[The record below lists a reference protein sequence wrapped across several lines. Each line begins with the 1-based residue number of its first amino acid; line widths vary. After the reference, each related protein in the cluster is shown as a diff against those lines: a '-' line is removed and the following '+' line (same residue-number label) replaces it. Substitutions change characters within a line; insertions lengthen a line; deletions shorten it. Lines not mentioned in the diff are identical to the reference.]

1 MASSVVGETFAKR
14 LAFFHLPLFFF
25 VLFALFPFY
34 WMFVTSIKSTRE
46 TYNREVNPYIPVACT
61 TTVVEQVRTLHFD
74 GTALMEN
81 CAYHWRSLLRDT
93 LFVRWLENTLLVA
106 IVSTAISLFA
116 GITSAYALARLN
128 FRGANTLGILIFIT
142 YLVPP
147 TLLFIPLSDV
157 IGNLPVLHTNLLN
170 SPWAL
175 IVAYPTFQVPFCTW
189 LLTGYFRTIPKELEE
204 AAMVDGAT
212 RIQAMFKIV
221 LPLALPGVLSAG
233 MFAFTLSANEF
244 LYALIMIYDAS
255 NKTVPVGVVSEL
267 IKGDVFYW
275 GELMSGALLGSVPVA
290 LIYSFFVEHYVA
302 GMTGAVKG

>member
-1 MASSVVGETFAKR
+1 MPRRVGEGFRRR
-14 LAFFHLPLFFF
+14 LLAFHLPLF
-25 VLFALFPFY
+25 LFIVFTLFPFY

-46 TYNREVNPYIPVACT
+46 TYDREVNPFVPVACT
-61 TTVVEQVRTLHFD
+61 TALVAQARALRFD
-74 GTALMEN
+74 GPALVEN
-81 CAYHWRSLLRDT
+81 CLYHWRTLLRDT
-93 LFVRWLENTLLVA
+93 LFIRWLGNSLLVA
-106 IVSTAISLFA
+106 VVSTVISLFA
-116 GITSAYALARLN
+116 GITAAYALARLD
-128 FRGANTLGILIFIT
+128 FRGADTLGVLIFVT

-157 IGNLPVLHTNLLN
+157 IGDMPLVHLNLLN

-175 IVAYPTFQVPFCTW
+175 IVAYPTFLVPFCTW
-189 LLTGYFRTIPKELEE
+189 LLTGYFRTIPRELEE
-204 AAMVDGAT
+204 VAMIDGAT
-212 RIQAMFKIV
+212 RIQAMIRIV
-221 LPLALPGVLSAG
+221 LPLATPGVLSAG

-244 LYALIMIYDAS
+244 LYALVFMYDNV

-275 GELMSGALLGSVPVA
+275 GGLMSGAMLGSVPVA

>member
-1 MASSVVGETFAKR
+1 MARLPVTETFAKR
-14 LAFFHLPLFFF
+14 LLVYHLPLLFFL
-25 VLFALFPFY
+25 VFALFPFY
-34 WMFVTSIKSTRE
+34 WMSVTSIKSTRE
-46 TYNREVNPYIPVACT
+46 TYNREVNPYVPVACVAT
-61 TTVVEQVRTLHFD
+61 IAEQVHSRHFS
-74 GTALMEN
+74 GPAIMQN
-81 CAYHWRSLLRDT
+81 CFYHWRTLLRDT
-93 LFVRWLENTLLVA
+93 LFVRWLGNTLFVA
-106 IVSTAISLFA
+106 IVSTFISLFA

-128 FRGANTLGILIFIT
+128 FRGADTFGVLIFIT

-157 IGNLPVLHTNLLN
+157 IGNLPFLHRSLLN

-175 IVAYPTFQVPFCTW
+175 VVAYPTFLVPFCTW
-189 LLTGYFRTIPKELEE
+189 ILTGYFRTIPKELEE
-204 AAMVDGAT
+204 QAMVDGAT
-212 RIQAMFKIV
+212 RIQAMIRII
-221 LPLALPGVLSAG
+221 LPLALPGLLSAG

-244 LYALIMIYDAS
+244 LYALIFIYDAP

>member
-1 MASSVVGETFAKR
+1 
-14 LAFFHLPLFFF
+14 
-25 VLFALFPFY
+25 
-34 WMFVTSIKSTRE
+34 MFVTSLKSTQE
-46 TYNREVNPYIPVACT
+46 TYNRQVNPYIPVSCAI
-61 TTVVEQVRTLHFD
+61 TVGEQVRSLHFSGAAIMD
-74 GTALMEN
+74 N
-81 CAYHWRSLLRDT
+81 CFYHWRTLLRDT
-93 LFVRWLENTLLVA
+93 LFIRWLENTLFVA
-106 IVSTAISLFA
+106 ILSTLISLFA
-116 GITSAYALARLN
+116 GITAAYALARIN
-128 FRGANTLGILIFIT
+128 FRGADTLGVLIFIT

-157 IGNLPVLHTNLLN
+157 IGNLPLLHRSLLN

-175 IVAYPTFQVPFCTW
+175 IATYPTFLIPFCTW

-204 AAMVDGAT
+204 AAMIDGAT
-212 RIQAMFKIV
+212 RLQAMVRVI

-244 LYALIMIYDAS
+244 LYALIFIYDAP

>member
-1 MASSVVGETFAKR
+1 MARIAIGESFAKR
-14 LAFFHLPLFFF
+14 LFAFHIPLFLFL
-25 VLFALFPFY
+25 VFALFPFY

-46 TYNREVNPYIPVACT
+46 TYNREVNPYVPVACVET
-61 TTVVEQVRTLHFD
+61 IGEQVRSLHFS
-74 GTALMEN
+74 GPALMDN
-81 CAYHWRSLLRDT
+81 CLYHWRTLLRDT

-106 IVSTAISLFA
+106 VVSTAISLFA
-116 GITSAYALARLN
+116 GITSAYALARLR
-128 FRGANTLGILIFIT
+128 FRGADTFGVLIFVT

-157 IGNLPVLHTNLLN
+157 IGNLPLLHWNLLN

-175 IVAYPTFQVPFCTW
+175 IVAYPTFLVPFCTW
-189 LLTGYFRTIPKELEE
+189 LLTGYFRTIPKDLEE
-204 AAMVDGAT
+204 QAMIDGAT
-212 RIQAMFKIV
+212 RLQAMTKII
-221 LPLALPGVLSAG
+221 LPLALPGLLSAG

-244 LYALIMIYDAS
+244 LYALIFIYDAP

>member
-1 MASSVVGETFAKR
+1 MAAPPIGETFLKR
-14 LAFFHLPLFFF
+14 LLVYHLPLFAF

-46 TYNREVNPYIPVACT
+46 TYNRQANPYIPVTCVA
-61 TTVVEQVRTLHFD
+61 TVGDQVRSLQFD
-74 GTALMEN
+74 GAAVMDN
-81 CAYHWRSLLRDT
+81 CFYHWRVLLRDT
-93 LFVRWLENTLLVA
+93 LFIRWLENTLFVA
-106 IVSTAISLFA
+106 VVSTFISLFA
-116 GITSAYALARLN
+116 GITAGYALARLK
-128 FRGANTLGILIFIT
+128 FRGADTLGVLIFIT

-147 TLLFIPLSDV
+147 TLLFIPLSDF
-157 IGNLPVLHTNLLN
+157 IGDPPVFHISLLN

-175 IVAYPTFQVPFCTW
+175 IVAYPTFLVPFCTW
-189 LLTGYFRTIPKELEE
+189 LLTGYFRTIPPELEE
-204 AAMVDGAT
+204 QAMVDGAT
-212 RIQAMFKIV
+212 RIQAMVKVI
-221 LPLALPGVLSAG
+221 LPLALPGLLSAG

-244 LYALIMIYDAS
+244 LYALIFIYDAS

>member
-1 MASSVVGETFAKR
+1 MSALVGEKFAKR
-14 LAFFHLPLFFF
+14 LFAYHIPLFLFL
-25 VLFALFPFY
+25 VFALFPFY

-46 TYNREVNPYIPVACT
+46 TYNRETNPFVPVVCVQTIAT
-61 TTVVEQVRTLHFD
+61 QVRTLQFD
-74 GTALMEN
+74 GDAIDQN
-81 CAYHWRSLLRDT
+81 CFYHWRTLLRDT

-106 IVSTAISLFA
+106 VASTIISLFA
-116 GITSAYALARLN
+116 GITSAYALARLR
-128 FRGANTLGILIFIT
+128 FRGADTIGLLIFIT

-157 IGNLPVLHTNLLN
+157 IGNLPLFHRNLLN

-175 IVAYPTFQVPFCTW
+175 IVAYPTFLVPFCTW
-189 LLTGYFRTIPKELEE
+189 LLTGYFRTIPKDLEE
-204 AAMVDGAT
+204 QAMIDGAT
-212 RIQAMFKIV
+212 RVQAMVKII
-221 LPLALPGVLSAG
+221 LPLALPGLLSAG

-244 LYALIMIYDAS
+244 LYALIFIYDAP

>member
-1 MASSVVGETFAKR
+1 MAQSQVGETFAKR
-14 LAFFHLPLFFF
+14 LMVYHLPLFFF
-25 VLFALFPFY
+25 LLFALFPFY
-34 WMFVTSIKSTRE
+34 WMFVTSLKSTHE
-46 TYNREVNPYIPVACT
+46 TYNREVNPYVPVACT
-61 TTVVEQVRTLHFD
+61 ETVAEQARSLSFN
-74 GTALMEN
+74 GSALMEN
-81 CAYHWRSLLRDT
+81 CFYHWRTLLRDT
-93 LFVRWLENTLLVA
+93 LFTRWLWNTLFVA
-106 IVSTAISLFA
+106 IVSTLISLFA
-116 GITSAYALARLN
+116 GVTSAYALARLR
-128 FRGANTLGILIFIT
+128 FRGAEALGVLIFIT

-157 IGNLPVLHTNLLN
+157 IGDLPLFHRNLLN

-175 IVAYPTFQVPFCTW
+175 IIAYPTFLVPFCTW

-204 AAMVDGAT
+204 AAMIDGAT
-212 RIQAMFKIV
+212 RIQAMVRII
-221 LPLALPGVLSAG
+221 LPLAVPGLLSAG

-244 LYALIMIYDAS
+244 LYALVFIYDNA

>member
-1 MASSVVGETFAKR
+1 MAQLQVGESFAKR
-14 LAFFHLPLFFF
+14 LVVYHLPLFFF

-34 WMFVTSIKSTRE
+34 WMFVTSIKSTHE
-46 TYNREVNPYIPVACT
+46 TYNRDVNPYVPVTCVAE
-61 TTVVEQVRTLHFD
+61 VAQQARSLNFD
-74 GTALMEN
+74 GSALVEN
-81 CAYHWRSLLRDT
+81 CLYHWRTLLRDT
-93 LFVRWLENTLLVA
+93 LFIRWLQNTLLVA
-106 IVSTAISLFA
+106 IVSTLISLFA
-116 GITSAYALARLN
+116 GITSAYALARLR
-128 FRGANTLGILIFIT
+128 FHGADTFGVLIFVT

-157 IGNLPVLHTNLLN
+157 IGDLPFLHKNLLN

-175 IVAYPTFQVPFCTW
+175 IVAYPTFLIPFCTW

-204 AAMVDGAT
+204 AAMIDGAT
-212 RIQAMFKIV
+212 RIQAMVRII
-221 LPLALPGVLSAG
+221 LPLALPGLLSAG

-244 LYALIMIYDAS
+244 LYALVFIYDNA

>member
-1 MASSVVGETFAKR
+1 MARIAIGEGFVKR
-14 LAFFHLPLFFF
+14 LFVYHLPLFFF
-25 VLFALFPFY
+25 LVFALFPFY

-46 TYNREVNPYIPVACT
+46 TYNREVNPYVPVTCVAT
-61 TTVVEQVRTLHFD
+61 IGDQVRSRHFNEA
-74 GTALMEN
+74 ALMDS
-81 CAYHWRSLLRDT
+81 CFYHWRTLLRDT
-93 LFVRWLENTLLVA
+93 LFVRWLGNTLFVA

-116 GITSAYALARLN
+116 GITSAYALARLR
-128 FRGANTLGILIFIT
+128 FRGADTFGVLIFVT

-157 IGNLPVLHTNLLN
+157 IGNLPLIHKDLLN

-175 IVAYPTFQVPFCTW
+175 IVAYPTFLVPFCTW

-204 AAMVDGAT
+204 QAMVDGAS
-212 RIQAMFKIV
+212 RIQAMVQIV
-221 LPLALPGVLSAG
+221 LPLALPGLLSAG

-244 LYALIMIYDAS
+244 LYALIFIYDAT

>member
-1 MASSVVGETFAKR
+1 MRGAPIGESFLKR
-14 LAFFHLPLFFF
+14 LFVYHLPLFAFL
-25 VLFALFPFY
+25 VFALFPFY

-46 TYNREVNPYIPVACT
+46 TYNRQANPYVPVACVAT
-61 TTVVEQVRTLHFD
+61 IGDQIRSRHFD
-74 GTALMEN
+74 GAEIMN
-81 CAYHWRSLLRDT
+81 GCFYHWRTLLRDT
-93 LFVRWLENTLLVA
+93 LFVRWLENTLFVA
-106 IVSTAISLFA
+106 VVSTFISLFC
-116 GITSAYALARLN
+116 GINAAYALARLR
-128 FRGANTLGILIFIT
+128 FRGADTFAALIFIT

-157 IGNLPVLHTNLLN
+157 IGNLPLVHQNLLN

-175 IVAYPTFQVPFCTW
+175 VVAYPTFLVPFCTW

-204 AAMVDGAT
+204 QAMIDGAT
-212 RIQAMFKIV
+212 RLGAMTKVI
-221 LPLALPGVLSAG
+221 LPLALPGLLSAG

-244 LYALIMIYDAS
+244 LYALIFIYDAP